1 MEVQILKEL
10 DAMFE
15 SDTIKPTFIHA
26 HILLSLLIFEN
37 HPQGI
42 GRYRLK
48 EELHIGM
55 GTARS
60 LITRLKDK
68 VDFIKVSGGKD
79 QNDHPKNRLGHV
91 LTEKGMKYLE
101 NVKRKIPLLKRG
113 DLNVLKEIIIET
125 ERNYPFICVVKQGD
139 SKIKY
144 GMEQR
149 DAAIKV
155 NGSGATCLVFNG
167 SHFVFPASKSVK
179 NQDLKEKA
187 NKIIEDYF
195 KNLILS
201 VNNTLEKGDVFI
213 IGLGDDPNKAR
224 LASLNAALTLIR

>member
-1 MEVQILKEL
+1 MELEILKDL
-10 DAMFE
+10 HAMFE
-15 SDTIKPTFIHA
+15 SNTIKPTFNHA

-37 HPQGI
+37 HPKGI

-48 EELHIGM
+48 EELLIGK

-79 QNDHPKNRLGHV
+79 QNGQPKNRLGHI
-91 LTEKGMKYLE
+91 LTEKGMRFLE
-101 NVKRKIPLLKRG
+101 RVKMKIPLLIRG
-113 DLNVLKEIIIET
+113 DLEVLKEIIIEA
-125 ERNYPFICVVKQGD
+125 ERNYPFICVVKQGE

-155 NGSGATCLVFNG
+155 DGSGATCLVFNG
-167 SHFVFPASKSVK
+167 DHFVFPASTSVK
-179 NQDLKEKA
+179 NQDLKEKT
-187 NKIIEDYF
+187 NKNIEDYF
-195 KNLILS
+195 KNLIPS
-201 VNNTLEKGDVFI
+201 TNSTLEKGDVFI
-213 IGLGDDPNKAR
+213 IGLGDEPNKAR
-224 LASLNAALTLIR
+224 LASLNAALTLI

>member
-1 MEVQILKEL
+1 MELEILKDL
-10 DAMFE
+10 HAMFE
-15 SDTIKPTFIHA
+15 SNTIKPTFNHA

-37 HPQGI
+37 HPKGI

-48 EELHIGM
+48 EELLIGK

-79 QNDHPKNRLGHV
+79 QNGQPKNRLGHI
-91 LTEKGMKYLE
+91 LTEKGMRFLE
-101 NVKRKIPLLKRG
+101 RVKMKIPLLIRG
-113 DLNVLKEIIIET
+113 DLEVLKEIIIEA
-125 ERNYPFICVVKQGD
+125 ERNYPFICVVKQGE

-155 NGSGATCLVFNG
+155 DGSGATCLVFNG
-167 SHFVFPASKSVK
+167 DHFVFPASKSVK
-179 NQDLKEKA
+179 NQDLKEKT
-187 NKIIEDYF
+187 NKNIEDYF
-195 KNLILS
+195 KNLIPS
-201 VNNTLEKGDVFI
+201 TNSTLEKGDVFI
-213 IGLGDDPNKAR
+213 IGLGDEPNKAR
-224 LASLNAALTLIR
+224 LASLNAALTLI

>member
-1 MEVQILKEL
+1 MELEILKDL
-10 DAMFE
+10 HAMFE
-15 SDTIKPTFIHA
+15 SNTIKPTFNHA

-37 HPQGI
+37 HPKGI

-48 EELHIGM
+48 EELLIGK

-79 QNDHPKNRLGHV
+79 QNGQPKNRLGHI
-91 LTEKGMKYLE
+91 LTEKGMKFLE
-101 NVKRKIPLLKRG
+101 RVKMKIPLLIRG
-113 DLNVLKEIIIET
+113 DLEVLKEIIIEA
-125 ERNYPFICVVKQGD
+125 ERNYPFICVVKQGE

-155 NGSGATCLVFNG
+155 DGSGATCLVFNG
-167 SHFVFPASKSVK
+167 DHFVFPASTSVK
-179 NQDLKEKA
+179 NQDLKEKT
-187 NKIIEDYF
+187 NKNIEDYF
-195 KNLILS
+195 KNLIPS
-201 VNNTLEKGDVFI
+201 TNSTLEKGDVFI
-213 IGLGDDPNKAR
+213 IGLGDEPNKAR
-224 LASLNAALTLIR
+224 LASLNAALTLI

>member
-1 MEVQILKEL
+1 MKDLH
-10 DAMFE
+10 AMFE
-15 SDTIKPTFIHA
+15 SNTIKPTFNHA

-37 HPQGI
+37 HPKGI

-48 EELHIGM
+48 EELLIGK

-79 QNDHPKNRLGHV
+79 QNGQPKNRLGHI
-91 LTEKGMKYLE
+91 LTEKGMRFLE
-101 NVKRKIPLLKRG
+101 RVKMKIPLLIRG
-113 DLNVLKEIIIET
+113 DLEVLKEIIIEA
-125 ERNYPFICVVKQGD
+125 ERNYPFICVVKQGE

-155 NGSGATCLVFNG
+155 DGSGATCLVFNG
-167 SHFVFPASKSVK
+167 DHFVFPASTSVK
-179 NQDLKEKA
+179 NQDLKEKT
-187 NKIIEDYF
+187 NKNIEDYF
-195 KNLILS
+195 KNLIPS
-201 VNNTLEKGDVFI
+201 TNSTLEKGDVFI
-213 IGLGDDPNKAR
+213 IGLGDEPNKAR
-224 LASLNAALTLIR
+224 LASLNAALTLI

>member
-1 MEVQILKEL
+1 MQILKDL
-10 DAMFE
+10 DVMFE
-15 SDTIKPTFIHA
+15 SNTIKPTFTHA

-48 EELHIGM
+48 EELLIGK

-60 LITRLKDK
+60 LITRLKDR
-68 VDFIKVSGGKD
+68 VDFIKVSRGKD
-79 QNDHPKNRLGHV
+79 QSSEPKIRLGHV
-91 LTEKGMKYLE
+91 LTDKGMKFLE
-101 NVKRKIPLLKRG
+101 KVKRKIPLLKMG
-113 DLNVLKEIIIET
+113 DLKVLKEIIIEA
-125 ERNYPFICVVKQGD
+125 ERNYSFICVVKQGE

-155 NGSGATCLVFNG
+155 NGTGATCLVFNG
-167 SHFVFPASKSVK
+167 NHFVFPASTGIMD
-179 NQDLKEKA
+179 QDLKEKA
-187 NKIIEDYF
+187 NKNIEDYF

-201 VNNTLEKGDVFI
+201 ANNSLEKGDVFI
-213 IGLGDDPNKAR
+213 IGLGEDPKKAR
-224 LASLNAALTLIR
+224 LASLNAALTLIQ

>member
-1 MEVQILKEL
+1 MQILKDL

-15 SDTIKPTFIHA
+15 SDTIKPTFNHA
-26 HILLSLLIFEN
+26 HILLSLLIFEK

-48 EELHIGM
+48 EELLIGM

-68 VDFIKVSGGKD
+68 VDYIKVSGGKE
-79 QNDHPKNRLGHV
+79 QNNPPKNRMGHI
-91 LTEKGMKYLE
+91 LTEKGMEYLE
-101 NVKRKIPLLKRG
+101 RLKQKVPLLEKG
-113 DLNVLKEIIIET
+113 DLNVLKEIIIDAEK
-125 ERNYPFICVVKQGD
+125 NFPYICVVKQGE

-167 SHFVFPASKSVK
+167 INFIFPASTNVN
-179 NQDLKEKA
+179 NQDQMEKA
-187 NKIIEDYF
+187 NKNITDYF

-201 VNNTLEKGDVFI
+201 ANSTLERGDVFI
-213 IGLGDDPNKAR
+213 IGLGDNPNKAR
-224 LASLNAALTLIR
+224 LASLNAALTLLR

>member
-1 MEVQILKEL
+1 MLKDL
-10 DAMFE
+10 DSMFE
-15 SDTIKPTFIHA
+15 SDTIKPTFNHA
-26 HILLSLLIFEN
+26 HILLSLFIFEN
-37 HPQGI
+37 HPKGI

-48 EELHIGM
+48 EELIIGK

-60 LITRLKDK
+60 LITRLKEK

-79 QNDHPKNRLGHV
+79 QNGQPKNRLGHI

-101 NVKRKIPLLKRG
+101 GVKRKIPLLIRG
-113 DLNVLKEIIIET
+113 DLEILKEIIVEA
-125 ERNYPFICVVKQGD
+125 ERNYPFICVIKQGE

-155 NGSGATCLVFNG
+155 DGSGATCLVFNG
-167 SHFVFPASKSVK
+167 NHFVFPASTSVN

-187 NKIIEDYF
+187 NKNIEDYF
-195 KNLILS
+195 KNLIFS
-201 VNNTLEKGDVFI
+201 ANNTLERGDVFI

-224 LASLNAALTLIR
+224 LASLNAALTLI

>member
-1 MEVQILKEL
+1 MEMQILKDL

-15 SDTIKPTFIHA
+15 SDTIKPTFDYA

-37 HPQGI
+37 HPLGI

-48 EELHIGM
+48 EELLIGM

-68 VDFIKVSGGKD
+68 VDFIKVSEGKD
-79 QNDHPKNRLGHV
+79 HNSQPKNRSGHI

-101 NVKRKIPLLKRG
+101 RVKRKIPLLKKG
-113 DLNVLKEIIIET
+113 DLKILKEIIIEAD
-125 ERNYPFICVVKQGD
+125 RNYPFICFVKQGE

-167 SHFVFPASKSVK
+167 SHFVFPASKSVE

-187 NKIIEDYF
+187 NKNIEEYF

-201 VNNTLEKGDVFI
+201 ANNTLEKGDVFI
-213 IGLGDDPNKAR
+213 IGLGDDPNIAR

>member
-1 MEVQILKEL
+1 MQILKDL
-10 DAMFE
+10 DVMFE
-15 SDTIKPTFIHA
+15 SDTIKPTFNRA
-26 HILLSLLIFEN
+26 HILLSLIIFEN

-48 EELHIGM
+48 EELLIGM

-68 VDFIKVSGGKD
+68 VDYIKVSGGKD
-79 QNDHPKNRLGHV
+79 QKNPPKNRLGHV
-91 LTEKGMKYLE
+91 LTENGMNYLE
-101 NVKRKIPLLKRG
+101 KVKQKIPLLIKG
-113 DLNVLKEIIIET
+113 DLNVLKDIIIDA
-125 ERNYPFICVVKQGD
+125 ERNFPYICVVKQAE

-167 SHFVFPASKSVK
+167 NNFVFPVTTNVK
-179 NQDLKEKA
+179 NQKLTEKA
-187 NKIIEDYF
+187 NKNIENYF
-195 KNLILS
+195 KSLVLS
-201 VNNTLEKGDVFI
+201 ANNTLERGDVFI
-213 IGLGDDPNKAR
+213 IGLGDNPNKAR
-224 LASLNAALTLIR
+224 LASINAALTLLS

>member
-1 MEVQILKEL
+1 MELEILKDL
-10 DAMFE
+10 HAMFE
-15 SDTIKPTFIHA
+15 SNTIKPTFNHA

-48 EELHIGM
+48 EELLIGM

-79 QNDHPKNRLGHV
+79 QNGQPKNRLGHI
-91 LTEKGMKYLE
+91 LTEKGMRFLE
-101 NVKRKIPLLKRG
+101 RVKMKIPLLIRG
-113 DLNVLKEIIIET
+113 DLEVLKEIIIEA
-125 ERNYPFICVVKQGD
+125 ERNYPFICVVKQGE

-155 NGSGATCLVFNG
+155 DGSGATCLVFNG
-167 SHFVFPASKSVK
+167 DHFVFPASTSVK
-179 NQDLKEKA
+179 NQDLKEKT
-187 NKIIEDYF
+187 NKNIEDYF
-195 KNLILS
+195 KNLIPS
-201 VNNTLEKGDVFI
+201 TNSTLEKGDVFI
-213 IGLGDDPNKAR
+213 IGLGDEPKKAR
-224 LASLNAALTLIR
+224 LASLNAALTLI

>member
-1 MEVQILKEL
+1 MKDL

-15 SDTIKPTFIHA
+15 SDTIKPTFNHA

-37 HPQGI
+37 HPKGI

-48 EELHIGM
+48 EELLIGK

-60 LITRLKDK
+60 LITRLKNK
-68 VDFIKVSGGKD
+68 GEFIKVSGGKD
-79 QNDHPKNRLGHV
+79 QDGQPKNRLGHI

-101 NVKRKIPLLKRG
+101 RVKRKIPLLIRG
-113 DLNVLKEIIIET
+113 DLDVLKEIIIEA

-155 NGSGATCLVFNG
+155 DGSGATCLVFNG
-167 SHFVFPASKSVK
+167 NHFVFPASKSVN

-187 NKIIEDYF
+187 NKNIEDYF
-195 KNLILS
+195 KNLIFS
-201 VNNTLEKGDVFI
+201 ANNTLERGDVFI
-213 IGLGDDPNKAR
+213 IGLGDEPNKAR
-224 LASLNAALTLIR
+224 LASLNAALTLI